1 MKSYTQIYGEIL
13 ELEKLENLEFQQISK
28 NIYLVFFNN
37 KPFLFKLE
45 KERSRVVLDDGI
57 NKWQFQI
64 YHFSNTEDI
73 TKVHSIYEILSPIP
87 GLIVDVL
94 ISEGQEVKKD
104 DILFIIEAMKM
115 RNQVRS
121 PADGIVKYVKV
132 QKGKNVNIREVLAI
146 IEKS

>member
-1 MKSYTQIYGEIL
+1 MRSYTRINGEIV
-13 ELEKLENLEFQQISK
+13 ELEKLENLQFQQISK
-28 NIYLVFFNN
+28 DIYLAFYNN
-37 KPFLFKLE
+37 RPFLFKLE
-45 KERSRVVLDDGI
+45 KERNKVLLDDGV

-64 YHFSNTEDI
+64 YQFLD
-73 TKVHSIYEILSPIP
+73 TKELEKVSRTFEILSPIP

-94 ISEGQEVKKD
+94 ISEGQKVKKD

-121 PADGIVKYVKV
+121 PSDGIVKYVKV
-132 QKGKNVNIREVLAI
+132 QKGKNVNIKEVLAT